1 MLIVLTT
8 TLMTIM
14 LMMTRMMLGV
24 WKAGCLCAGSRRGPC
39 RSASTP
45 LTATTTN
52 PQAPYS
58 ASPPQVSTL
67 HPIYSSGLVVAWNV
81 AGLLITTTHSQTQ
94 APPLLLCLD
103 GRRGPATYTSFWQH
117 WKAYIGELSW
127 KGFWW
132 THLSEQSYNLIQLT
146 KVEGVGWLPRGLI

>member
-1 MLIVLTT
+1 M
-8 TLMTIM
+8 MIM
-14 LMMTRMMLGV
+14 LMMTMTTMMLGV
-24 WKAGCLCAGSRRGPC
+24 CKAGCLCAGSRRGPC

-103 GRRGPATYTSFWQH
+103 CRRGPATYISFSD
-117 WKAYIGELSW
+117 YIGKPLSVSSHERGFDGHIYPKNLTTSSSSPKWKELVDSR
-127 KGFWW
+127 
-132 THLSEQSYNLIQLT
+132 
-146 KVEGVGWLPRGLI
+146 GV